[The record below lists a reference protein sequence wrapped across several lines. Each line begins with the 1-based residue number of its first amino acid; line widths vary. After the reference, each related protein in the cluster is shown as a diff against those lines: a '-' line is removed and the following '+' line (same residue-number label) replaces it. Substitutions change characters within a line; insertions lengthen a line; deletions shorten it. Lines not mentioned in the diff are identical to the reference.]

1 MWPQSKMSTSSFL
14 NRLDDLQQ
22 RLMAENRSLEDDRRD
37 RNAETGS
44 PSPRRPRMCKILMCR
59 LSFYRS
65 YFWLFSSVILFLF
78 WFHHILFLCTV
89 LHFEQKRM
97 FADDFT
103 IKLIACSSFCSFL
116 ISFVSVTS
124 ISVNIE
130 IWMLISPSPDPLFL
144 FHIGMGIVPKSVI
157 IWANNNR

>member
-44 PSPRRPRMCKILMCR
+44 PSPRRPRMCKFLMCR
-59 LSFYRS
+59 LSFYWS
-65 YFWLFSSVILFLF
+65 YFWVFSSVILFLF

-103 IKLIACSSFCSFL
+103 VKLIACSSFCSFL
-116 ISFVSVTS
+116 SALFLLLGLVLVLTLNVNFAVSWSTPFVSYRNGNYTQVS
-124 ISVNIE
+124 HNLS
-130 IWMLISPSPDPLFL
+130 
-144 FHIGMGIVPKSVI
+144 
-157 IWANNNR
+157 